1 MKETKLTNIVP
12 LKFSHF
18 SMIGLLFVLNMP
30 SAIPADAPGN
40 IAQEPLQ
47 TSATAEPNIMFLLDN
62 SGSMVSNNISPG
74 NSRWDVLQETMD
86 SLLNSLTKVRV
97 SVATFEND
105 GRILYPFQLLDKND
119 PADHA
124 AKVLAINTA
133 IDSENKGGHG
143 TILAQTLQN
152 VGRYFANDANK
163 HCGGGPTTDTTLTIH
178 PDDFPTNH
186 STTPGLKEDIE
197 CTTLFG
203 DKTEI
208 IDRLEAI
215 TESCSRSFA
224 IIMSDGATNNDN
236 ILLSSHPA
244 LDEKDHPFRDYDQD
258 CTTAAVSASTDPAY
272 TCYVG
277 TNSAQT
283 PVTSDQD
290 PTVFVSDKK
299 SIYDYIDDGSDYLDD
314 VAQAMY
320 EIDLRPDY
328 TEFKNNVTT
337 YSIGFADAT
346 LDPASATYNPLMKSA
361 AEQAGGEYFYA
372 TDAASL
378 LSSFQG
384 ALNAI
389 IEQTS
394 TSSAVT
400 FNSSTLSSQSAVYQA
415 LYNTASWSG
424 ELNSFPIDGLSG
436 AIITNCASLTPVP
449 GNCWKAAEKLKNQ
462 TPSNRFMIVAG
473 DTSSKHAVEFKYQDI
488 SNSGTNDY
496 TSLTSV
502 DIPQALVDDLCSVA
516 AGSSTG
522 TSFPCLTSDVAT
534 KAANGAYI
542 EDLVNYLRGDRT
554 QEGGSSTRKF
564 RTRLHVLGDIV
575 NSSPVYVGPAQ
586 TNWPSAGDFP
596 ILSSAIPSTDY
607 NTWAATV
614 KQRPEIVYVAS
625 NDGML
630 HGFRAKDAYASH
642 GEDVNTAAGE
652 EVFAFI
658 PTGTFSTQNSEGL
671 HFLAD
676 KDYTHRFYND
686 LTPTIADVY
695 IDYRNAEGL
704 PTGPYSVTEPTKS
717 NATAAWRTVL
727 LGSQGGGGKSMYLLD
742 VTDPIEYTENT
753 RQNPKK
759 LVMWEFSDKDA
770 DLGYTYSKPTIAMM
784 NNGKFAA
791 IFGNGYNS
799 AGCKAK
805 LFVVFLEGGLDGTW
819 TAGTDYFE
827 YDTGTAHGG
836 GAGDCNG
843 MSTPAVVDLD
853 GNGTAD
859 RVYAGDLK
867 GNLWAFDF
875 CAEVTNGA
883 GDCSATASDW
893 AIAHT
898 DPLMNA
904 NNGTPHDG
912 SQPITTK
919 PVVSL
924 DPNNPGTDN
933 LIIVFGTG
941 QYLIDADKTSTGLQR
956 MYGVRD
962 YDALN
967 NSSAGVNNEWNLDGG
982 SASNPQRWAETTFAV
997 DAGTGARVFDN
1008 TDSAPATYYGWRI
1021 DLPDT
1026 GERVVVNPKIRNN
1039 IVFFNTLI
1047 PEDAKCTYGGSGWV
1061 MSVDLLNG
1069 GTPPQATFD
1078 LNGDGIID
1086 DSDTTA
1092 DGLAAGQKLNEIPA
1106 ESTFLGD
1113 NQYTPGSDS
1122 TINVRKVNVGKNQR
1136 EGRMS
1141 WKEMFEEN

>member
-1 MKETKLTNIVP
+1 MKNTKLTNLIP
-12 LKFSHF
+12 IKFSHF
-18 SMIGLLFVLNMP
+18 SVIGLLFVLNMP
-30 SAIPADAPGN
+30 SAFPADAPGN

-62 SGSMVSNNISPG
+62 SGSMTSNNISPG
-74 NSRWDVLQETMD
+74 ISRWTVLKETMD

-105 GRILYPFQLLDKND
+105 GRILYPFQLLDKNA
-119 PADHA
+119 PGDHA

-133 IDSENKGGHG
+133 IANETTGGHG

-152 VGRYFANDANK
+152 VGRYFANDENK
-163 HCGGGPTTDTTLTIH
+163 HCGGGPTADTTLTIH
-178 PDDFPTNH
+178 PDDFATNH
-186 STTPGLKEDIE
+186 STTPGLKEDIQ
-197 CTTLFG
+197 CTSLFG
-203 DKTEI
+203 NKTEI

-224 IIMSDGATNNDN
+224 IVMSDGETNDDD
-236 ILLSSHPA
+236 ILLSSSPA
-244 LDEKDHPFRDYDQD
+244 LEEKDHPFRDYDQD
-258 CTTAAVSASTDPAY
+258 CTAAAIAASTAPAY
-272 TCYVG
+272 TCD
-277 TNSAQT
+277 
-283 PVTSDQD
+283 VTSDQS
-290 PTVFVSDKK
+290 PTVRTRDKK
-299 SIYDYIDDGSDYLDD
+299 STYSYNSDGSDFLDD

-328 TEFKNNVTT
+328 TGFKNNVTT
-337 YSIGFADAT
+337 YTVGFADST
-346 LDPASATYNPLMKSA
+346 LDPNHADYNPLMRSA
-361 AEQAGGEYFYA
+361 AEQAGGSYFFA

-384 ALNAI
+384 ALNSI

-400 FNSSTLSSQSAVYQA
+400 FNSSTLSSQAAVYQA

-424 ELNSFPIDGLSG
+424 ELNSYPIDGLSG
-436 AIITNCASLTPVP
+436 AIITNCESITPLP
-449 GNCWKAAEKLKNQ
+449 ENCWKAAEKLKNQ

-473 DTSSKHAVEFKYQDI
+473 DTSSKHGIEFKYTDV
-488 SNSGTNDY
+488 STTGSDDY
-496 TSLTSV
+496 TNLTST
-502 DIPQALVDDLCSVA
+502 DIPQALVADLCSVA
-516 AGSSTG
+516 AGEVTG

-542 EDLVNYLRGDRT
+542 EDLVSYLRGDRT
-554 QEGGSSTRKF
+554 QEGGSSVRKF

-575 NSSPVYVGPAQ
+575 NSSPVYVGAAQ
-586 TNWPSAGDFP
+586 ANWPSTGDFP
-596 ILSSAIPSTDY
+596 VLSSAIPSTDY
-607 NTWAATV
+607 NTWATTV
-614 KQRPEIVYVAS
+614 KQRPEVVYVAS

-630 HGFRAKDAYASH
+630 HGFRAKNAYASH
-642 GEDVNTAAGE
+642 GEDINTGAGE

-658 PTGTFSTQNSEGL
+658 PTGTFSTQNNEGL

-686 LTPTIADVY
+686 LSPTIADVY
-695 IDYRNAEGL
+695 MDYRDATGL

-717 NATAAWRTVL
+717 NTTAAWRTVL

-742 VTDPIEYTENT
+742 VTDPLEYTENT

-759 LVMWEFSDKDA
+759 LVMWEFSDSDA

-805 LFVVFLEGGLDGTW
+805 LFVVFLEGGLDGDW
-819 TAGTDYFE
+819 TDSGDFYE

-867 GNLWAFDF
+867 GNLWAFDL

-883 GDCSATASDW
+883 GDCSTTASDW
-893 AIAHT
+893 QIAHT

-904 NNGTPHDG
+904 NNGTVHDG

-941 QYLIDADKTSTGLQR
+941 QYLIDADKSSTGLQR

-967 NSSAGVNNEWNLDGG
+967 NSSAGVNNEWNLNGHNN
-982 SASNPQRWAETTFAV
+982 SPQRWAETELTL
-997 DAGTGARVFDN
+997 DSGGSGARVFND
-1008 TDSAPATYYGWRI
+1008 TDPASANYYGWRI
-1021 DLPDT
+1021 DLPDS
-1026 GERVVVNPKIRNN
+1026 GERVVVNPKIRND

-1047 PEDAKCTYGGSGWV
+1047 PEDAKCSYGGSGWI
-1061 MSVDLLNG
+1061 MSVDLTNG
-1069 GTPPQATFD
+1069 GIPPAPVFD
-1078 LNGDGIID
+1078 LNNDGIID
-1086 DSDTTA
+1086 STDTTT
-1092 DGLAAGQKLNEIPA
+1092 DGLPAGQKLNEIPA

-1141 WKEMFEEN
+1141 WKELFEDN